1 MRKEKR
7 EAEEGTEEG
16 TAPPVTAGLVL
27 GAAGR
32 EHSVVPVAK
41 AQEGALVLGA
51 GVALA
56 EEAALSES
64 EFAGGFAAGGK
75 ESAGGAVF
83 TAAVEVSGGVED
95 FGLSPAEGDDALT
108 SSTGLF
114 CKRGEETSNINLRIC
129 EVRVCLNASRGRDK
143 QTYRLVSL
151 RSFLISSFL
160 LPSVALRP
168 RLSLS
173 DRRTKTDL

>member
-32 EHSVVPVAK
+32 EHSIVPVAK

-129 EVRVCLNASRGRDK
+129 EVRVCLNASRG

>member
-64 EFAGGFAAGGK
+64 EFAGGFAAGGE

-114 CKRGEETSNINLRIC
+114 CKRGEETSNINLQIC
-129 EVRVCLNASRGRDK
+129 EVRVCLNASRG

>member
-41 AQEGALVLGA
+41 AQEGALVLGV

-64 EFAGGFAAGGK
+64 EFAGGFAAGGE

-129 EVRVCLNASRGRDK
+129 EVRVCLNASRG

>member
-64 EFAGGFAAGGK
+64 EFAGGFAAGGE

-129 EVRVCLNASRGRDK
+129 EVRVCLNASRG